1 MISFQE
7 ALRLCT
13 TNVPAATVEQVG
25 LREAPRRVLAV
36 SVRADSDFPPF
47 DRVLMDGFAM
57 RSVDVSRGWTRFRVI
72 GEAAP
77 GVPSS
82 TPVGPGEAVRVA
94 TGAPLPPGTDTVV
107 MLEHTRRLADV
118 EFCLELAPPPGAN
131 VARQGAE
138 HRAGEVLVE
147 AGTVLTPLHL
157 AVLVAAGCERIFV
170 YRRPLLGVITTG
182 SELVG
187 VDQPREDYQVR
198 DTNSIMLTRLLLELG
213 LDPPFVATSGDDVA
227 RLCEAIERAKRCDIL
242 VLTGGV
248 SVGHV
253 DLVPTALEACG
264 FEKVFHR
271 VAIRPGKPTLL
282 ARNGQHL
289 AFGLPGN
296 PVSAAVGYFLFV
308 RPTILRWVGVQD
320 TGSLTVTAFLSEAV
334 RQEKGRQGFHPGKL
348 SAAETQLAVRPLPF
362 SGSADLASFSSAD
375 CLIVLPQ
382 DVEELPCRV
391 PVDVLPLTRG
401 VANGIFSF

>member
-1 MISFQE
+1 
-7 ALRLCT
+7 
-13 TNVPAATVEQVG
+13 
-25 LREAPRRVLAV
+25 
-36 SVRADSDFPPF
+36 
-47 DRVLMDGFAM
+47 
-57 RSVDVSRGWTRFRVI
+57 
-72 GEAAP
+72 
-77 GVPSS
+77 
-82 TPVGPGEAVRVA
+82 
-94 TGAPLPPGTDTVV
+94 
-107 MLEHTRRLADV
+107 
-118 EFCLELAPPPGAN
+118 
-131 VARQGAE
+131 
-138 HRAGEVLVE
+138 VLVE

-157 AVLVAAGCERIFV
+157 AVLVAAGCERVFV

-213 LDPPFVATSGDDVA
+213 LDPPFVATSGDDLA
-227 RLCEAIERAKRCDIL
+227 RLCEVIERAKRCDIL

-308 RPTILRWVGVQD
+308 RATILRWVGVQD

-348 SAAETQLAVRPLPF
+348 SAVETQLAVRPLPF
-362 SGSADLASFSSAD
+362 SGSTDLASFSSAD

-391 PVDVLPLTRG
+391 PVDVLPLTGG
-401 VANGIFSF
+401 VGNGIFSF